1 MLKRSERYF
10 KSFERKLTENDGT
23 KSIQS
28 DEQEKVDIS
37 STDISSTLNINSW
50 VLAIESDLAECLP
63 SSPSAMK
70 SSRGLSKYW
79 YTFLMFQ
86 SEP

>member
-1 MLKRSERYF
+1 MACMGWQSHNCSFAFSTIIHISIGLWVNVSMLKRSERYF

-37 STDISSTLNINSW
+37 STDISSTLNINS
-50 VLAIESDLAECLP
+50 
-63 SSPSAMK
+63 
-70 SSRGLSKYW
+70 
-79 YTFLMFQ
+79 
-86 SEP
+86 